1 MTQYLGDFLAR
12 CTQKTQW
19 RDSIA
24 NLSDELDEALTK
36 HLEAELERSVGK
48 AVRSVEVPATKLR
61 PCRTIVAYT
70 ACQR

>member
-1 MTQYLGDFLAR
+1 MGCLAR
-12 CTQKTQW
+12 CAQKAQW

-48 AVRSVEVPATKLR
+48 AARYVEVPDTTGSRLS
-61 PCRTIVAYT
+61 RTS
-70 ACQR
+70 